1 MTAGH
6 GALRDRLECLGVE
19 TLLLPARVLPARA
32 ALAGMAGLSRII
44 QLAASRRRR
53 HAAGLVEQRLGL
65 PAGSPEVRRIVAG
78 SFRTLAL
85 NLYEPPLLEA
95 ELARGR
101 PLDELV
107 TVEGAEHMRDAQAA
121 GPGVLCC
128 SAHIGAWE
136 SVALVIKE
144 LFGPIWLVAR
154 ELDNPLLEAR
164 LASRR
169 RRWSRGTIPKDGG
182 ALPLVRALRAGEPVG
197 IVLDQN
203 AGSQGAI
210 LDFLGAPASHH
221 TVAGVMARRFGV
233 PCVPLYLLREPGCL
247 RFRMRIEPAIVA
259 DPRAGDARAI
269 ELDVTRR
276 LSASVARIVREH
288 PEQWLWLHDRWRHA
302 ALALRREARRA
313 AAGEV
318 GTEGRTQV
326 TTAQGTNGP

>member
-1 MTAGH
+1 MTAGR
-6 GALRDRLECLGVE
+6 GALRDRLECLGAEAV
-19 TLLLPARVLPARA
+19 LFPARVLPASL
-32 ALAGMAGLSRII
+32 ALLGMSGLSSAVR
-44 QLAASRRRR
+44 LVASRRRR
-53 HAAGLVEQRLGL
+53 HAGELVAQRLGL
-65 PAGSPEVRRIVAG
+65 PPGGREARRIVAG

-85 NLYEPPLLEA
+85 NLFEPPLFET

-101 PLDELV
+101 PLGEMV
-107 TVEGAEHMRDAQAA
+107 AVEGAEHMRAAQAV

-128 SAHIGAWE
+128 SAHIGGWE
-136 SVALVIKE
+136 TLAMVTKE
-144 LFGPIWLVAR
+144 VFGPAWLVAR
-154 ELDNPLLEAR
+154 ALDNPLLEAR

-169 RRWSRGTIPKDGG
+169 RRWSLGTIPKDGG

-197 IVLDQN
+197 ILLDQN

-233 PCVPLYLLREPGCL
+233 PCVPIYLLREPGRL
-247 RFRMRIEPAIVA
+247 RFRMIIEPAILA

-276 LSASVARIVREH
+276 LSESVARMVRAH

-302 ALALRREARRA
+302 AFALRREARRA
-313 AAGEV
+313 ESPAAAG
-318 GTEGRTQV
+318 EGRTQV